1 MSVFE
6 IPSEAMVRKAGAAPQ
21 PVGTRW
27 YTDCGNAAGTAHL
40 YTAERGGLLV
50 SHCGRE
56 ILAGDRQEEGAALG
70 YCKRCMK
77 RAERKY

>member
-1 MSVFE
+1 MGGIQF
-6 IPSEAMVRKAGAAPQ
+6 PGEAMVRKADAPPQ
-21 PVGTRW
+21 PAGTRW

-40 YTAERGGLLV
+40 YTTEREGLLV

-56 ILAGDRQEEGAALG
+56 ILLSDRQEESAALG

-77 RAERKY
+77 HAERK